1 MEELVGQYDLVS
13 LFVLS
18 FLAATL
24 VPVGSEWLL
33 SAMILNGSE
42 PVAVVL
48 IATAGNFLGAC
59 TTYGIG
65 LWGGPFLVRR
75 LLRIE
80 PQTQARAERLYE
92 RYGVWSLLFSWLP
105 VVGDPLCLVGGVLK
119 VGFLRFSLLV
129 LTGKIVRY
137 AAVAGVIGWFV

>member
-48 IATAGNFLGAC
+48 TATAGNFLGAC